1 MKSQLFR
8 YLLLACTLLV
18 LTACKQ
24 KSDMN
29 QPNGVKDALDTRP
42 NEEFRDAA
50 EDAGDAVK
58 EAGHNLKDAV
68 NGS

>member
-1 MKSQLFR
+1 
-8 YLLLACTLLV
+8 
-18 LTACKQ
+18 
-24 KSDMN
+24 MN

-58 EAGHNLKDAV
+58 EAGHDLKDAV